1 MPRAENK
8 STPVII
14 SGMLYHNEGGLAVGS
29 VSWFAWLSQE
39 QHTTFYY
46 ESPAGS
52 FTARKEIR
60 KGYRWYWYA
69 YRRAG
74 PHSKLHKCYLG
85 KSEQLTAEHLL
96 DIAQRLARL
105 VQES

>member
-8 STPVII
+8 TTPKVV
-14 SGMLYHNEGGLAVGS
+14 GDMLYYDEGGLTVGS
-29 VSWFAWLSQE
+29 VSWFAWLTQE

-85 KSEQLTAEHLL
+85 KSEQLTA
-96 DIAQRLARL
+96 QRLADVARQL
-105 VQES
+105 AEQVQS